1 MSMLEVPSV
10 ATCAL
15 TNNAPRMIVD
25 APLQLP
31 STCRYA
37 ILGSTS
43 ICHRLQEILAVVR
56 PKSQFVGLTEDPQ
69 NRAADLLIVPD
80 LAVEGAAA
88 LLTERDHKNVAIMPV
103 PIGDPWS
110 YWRFSDFALDS
121 LIVDSQIRMT
131 EKDLVEVQKKM
142 GRIFEHPDT
151 GEDALVETFYLS
163 SQKDLIG
170 GSRDEVFSV
179 IQGFAD
185 DESRDRYSI
194 LLMGDPSNHWSRYLA
209 RVYANIQYFDYLDY
223 SRCQVVIN
231 GGVFGGY
238 ELPFFVTHLPKGATV
253 HNIDPLGHDPL
264 AEYVR
269 PWVESGEVNFL
280 EHRIALSDKV
290 GEIEIAI
297 ADDGQVSTINNVR
310 TGRNR
315 SVFPCTKMD
324 DMVKEANLDRVDL
337 IKLDLEGADYSALIG
352 AVHTLANFRP
362 QVALSI
368 YHYFTDFWDIPR
380 FVQEVCPDYN
390 FYLDFYSFE
399 RWETILYGVPKELGN
414 VPTSTAM
421 PLD

>member
-1 MSMLEVPSV
+1 M
-10 ATCAL
+10 
-15 TNNAPRMIVD
+15 
-25 APLQLP
+25 
-31 STCRYA
+31 
-37 ILGSTS
+37 
-43 ICHRLQEILAVVR
+43 VR
-56 PKSQFVGLTEDPQ
+56 PKSEFVGFTVDPQ
-69 NRAADLLIVPD
+69 NRTADLLIVPD

-110 YWRFSDFALDS
+110 YWRFSEFALDS
-121 LIVDSQIRMT
+121 LVVDSQIRMT

-151 GEDALVETFYLS
+151 GEDALAETFYLS
-163 SQKDLIG
+163 SQKELIG
-170 GSRDEVFSV
+170 GSRDEVLKV

-185 DESRDRYSI
+185 DESIDRYSI

-223 SRCQVVIN
+223 SRCQVVLN

-264 AEYVR
+264 AAYVR

-280 EHRIALSDKV
+280 EHRIALSDKD

-297 ADDGQVSTINNVR
+297 SEDGQVSTMNNVKAER
-310 TGRNR
+310 DR
-315 SVFPCTKMD
+315 SMFPCITMD
-324 DMVKEANLDRVDL
+324 NLVREANLDRVDL
-337 IKLDLEGADYSALIG
+337 IKLDLEGADRTALVG
-352 AVHTLANFRP
+352 AVHTLTHFRP

-368 YHYFTDFWDIPR
+368 YHYFPDFWEIPR
-380 FVQEVCPDYN
+380 FVQDACPDYD

-399 RWETILYGVPKELGN
+399 RWETILYGLPKELGH
-414 VPTSTAM
+414 VPTSTAV
-421 PLD
+421 PLN